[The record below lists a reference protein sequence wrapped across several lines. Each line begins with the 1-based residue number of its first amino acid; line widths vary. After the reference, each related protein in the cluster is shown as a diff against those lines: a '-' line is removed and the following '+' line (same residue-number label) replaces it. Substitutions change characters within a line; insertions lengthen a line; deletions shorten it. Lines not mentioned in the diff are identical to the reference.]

1 MANLVMPERVSTGHQ
16 PRVAALLAAGGG
28 TRFGGPVHKLD
39 ADLDGRPVWVWAL
52 DHVLAAGFDHVVV
65 VTGAAALPLPP
76 SVIERHNPKW
86 SHGQAGSLQLAIAA
100 AQELGA
106 AALTVGLADQPFVT
120 SAAWRSV
127 AEAPPGCRLVVAVY
141 DGVVGPNPV
150 RLRDDMWP
158 LLPTS
163 GDTGARDLLHHHPD
177 WVCRVDCVGSGA
189 DIDTKEDLARWRSC

>member
-1 MANLVMPERVSTGHQ
+1 MTNLVMTVHQ

-28 TRFGGPVHKLD
+28 TRFGGPVHKLA
-39 ADLDGRPVWVWAL
+39 ADLDGRPVWMWAL

-65 VTGAAALPLPP
+65 VTGAAPLALPP

-100 AQELGA
+100 ARELGA
-106 AALTVGLADQPFVT
+106 ATITVGLADQPFVT
-120 SAAWRSV
+120 TAAWGAV
-127 AEAPPGCRLVVAVY
+127 AGAAPECRLVVAVY

-163 GDTGARDLLHHHPD
+163 GDAGARELLRNHPD

-189 DIDTKEDLARWRSC
+189 DIDTQEDLARWRSC